1 MTTTFAIVPASG
13 ASPLFMLFAIPLVLA
28 LGYGVYVIGSSLS
41 GSKNARFEVR
51 DTTLTLYG
59 DMYGRTIPR
68 DALKLE
74 QARIVNLGHER
85 RLAPVRRTMGTALP
99 GYRAGWFRLADGEK
113 ALLYVTDDSRVV
125 YLPTTQGYALLLSP
139 KDPEGLLSS
148 LRAPPP

>member
-13 ASPLFMLFAIPLVLA
+13 ASPLFVLFVIPLVLVI
-28 LGYGVYVIGSSLS
+28 GYGVYVVGSSLS
-41 GSKNARFEVR
+41 GSKHARFEVR
-51 DTTLTLYG
+51 DTTLTLCG
-59 DMYGRTIPR
+59 DVYGRTIPR
-68 DALKLE
+68 HALKVDE
-74 QARIVNLGHER
+74 ARIVNLTHEH

-139 KDPEGLLSS
+139 LDPEGLLSS
-148 LRAPPP
+148 LRAPSP